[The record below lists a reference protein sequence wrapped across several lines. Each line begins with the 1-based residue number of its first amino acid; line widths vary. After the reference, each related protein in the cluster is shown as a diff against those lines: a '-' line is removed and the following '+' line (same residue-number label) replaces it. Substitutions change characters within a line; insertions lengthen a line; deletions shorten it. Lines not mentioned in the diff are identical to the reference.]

1 MTRLMLIVGTLALVC
16 AAPGSSMTAAAN
28 NEDVREITLP
38 AGTVLPVTLDTAVGS
53 DVSRVEQPVHAHLR
67 HAVLLHGAQVLPA
80 GAAVNGHVTAS
91 RRPGKVK
98 GRGYVAMR
106 FTTLDT
112 PGVGAS
118 PISTAAVGRLAPATK
133 GKDALEIAGPA
144 AAGAAIGAIAGGKKG
159 AGIGALVGG
168 GAGTGVV
175 LSTRGKDARI
185 GKGAALSVKLTS
197 PLVVRV
203 SSSQ

>member
-1 MTRLMLIVGTLALVC
+1 MRRFMLIVGTLTLVL
-16 AAPGSSMTAAAN
+16 AGSGSSVRAASDHA
-28 NEDVREITLP
+28 DVREITLP

-53 DVSRVEQPVHAHLR
+53 DVSRIEQPVHAHLR
-67 HAVLLHGAQVLPA
+67 RAVLLHGAQVLPA
-80 GAAVNGHVTAS
+80 GAAISGHVTAS
-91 RRPGKVK
+91 QRPGKVK

-112 PGVGAS
+112 PGAGVS
-118 PISTAAVGRLAPATK
+118 PIATAAVGRLAPATK
-133 GKDALEIAGPA
+133 KKDTLEIAGPA

-168 GAGTGVV
+168 GAGTGYV

-185 GKGAALSVKLTS
+185 GKGAALSVKLTA
-197 PLVVRV
+197 PLTVRV
-203 SSSQ
+203 ATSQ